1 MSSGLWNWSVSPKPD
16 PVQASNP
23 SKALAMYEW
32 IKAFHVVSIIS
43 WMAAILY
50 LPRLMIYHCDARAGS
65 EQSET
70 FKVMERR
77 LLKAIMRP
85 AGLVSVLTGL
95 WLIWLGSWYGPVPAW
110 LWLKLLFVL
119 AMLGV
124 HGMLEMHAGRF
135 RDGRET
141 KPGRYFRIINEIPTV
156 LLIGIVIFVIVKP
169 F

>member
-1 MSSGLWNWSVSPKPD
+1 MGEGYLWVK
-16 PVQASNP
+16 VLHV
-23 SKALAMYEW
+23 LA
-32 IKAFHVVSIIS
+32 VIS
-43 WMAAILY
+43 WMAGLFY
-50 LPRLMIYHCDARAGS
+50 LPRLFVYHAENMGNT
-65 EQSET
+65 QLTGT
-70 FKVMERR
+70 FKLMERR